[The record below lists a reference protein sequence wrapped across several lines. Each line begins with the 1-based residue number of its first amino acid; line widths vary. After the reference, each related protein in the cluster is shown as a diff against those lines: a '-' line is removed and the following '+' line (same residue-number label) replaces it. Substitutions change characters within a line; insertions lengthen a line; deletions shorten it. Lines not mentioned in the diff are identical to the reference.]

1 MDLGTIVR
9 DYWGVIVVLV
19 GAVLNQIRVEVKV
32 ASRLEELT
40 REDSR
45 MDESIKTLLTRMSS
59 QEKIGSELDKQMSNI
74 QNSLTYITDNIK
86 ELKTDV
92 KGLRGDLQGA

>member
-1 MDLGTIVR
+1 MDISTIIR
-9 DYWGVIVVLV
+9 DYWGVVVV
-19 GAVLNQIRVEVKV
+19 FAGAVLNQIRVEVKV
-32 ASRLEELT
+32 ASRLEELA

-45 MDESIKTLLTRMSS
+45 MEESIKTLLTRMSS

-92 KGLRGDLQGA
+92 KGLRGDLKGS